1 MKRIFINKR
10 PFKLNDYKKF
20 DKQNRKVFLI
30 EDQNCD
36 DMLEL
41 FFKRILNV
49 IKEKKHFPII
59 RLADGEFQYLLGT
72 NELNFR
78 KPKIKLVYHIFNQ
91 YYEKLFNKRFEVKSR
106 TYTSIYGTGFARSN
120 DVKKSKID
128 IIKKYSIS
136 LQNISKKGIL
146 AIYTIIKPEFYTEQ
160 YMPNL
165 EQFFQKNNI
174 NINIEN
180 YVPFYFVYIL
190 LTNKKYKSIYENKNV
205 HLITSFDKTSKS
217 KIEKTLKLYNVKN
230 ITWTRL
236 SEDNVLYDLIDIK
249 KINKNVDVVFVGGGL
264 GKANIFNQLDNF
276 PALII
281 DAGYIFETWKEP
293 ILVKE
298 RNYCKTHD

>member
-1 MKRIFINKR
+1 MKRLFINKY

-20 DKQNRKVFLI
+20 DNENRKVFLI

-41 FFKRILNV
+41 FFKRILNI

-59 RLADGEFQYLLGT
+59 RLADGEYQFLLGT

-78 KPKIKLVYHIFNQ
+78 KSKIKLVYHIFKQ
-91 YYEKLFNKRFEVKSR
+91 YYEKLFNKRFEAKSR
-106 TYTSIYGTGFARSN
+106 TYTSGRYDII
-120 DVKKSKID
+120 KSKID

-136 LQNISKKGIL
+136 LQKTSKKGIL
-146 AIYTIIKPEFYTEQ
+146 AIYTIIKPGFYTEQ
-160 YMPNL
+160 YLPKL
-165 EQFFQKNNI
+165 ELFFKKNKI

-190 LTNKKYKSIYENKNV
+190 LTNKSYKSVYENKNV
-205 HLITSFDKTSKS
+205 HLITSFDQTSKT
-217 KIEKTLKLYNVKN
+217 KIEKTLKSFNVKE
-230 ITWTRL
+230 ITWTRI
-236 SEDNVLYDLIDIK
+236 SEDNSLYDLIETK

-264 GKANIFNQLDNF
+264 GKVNIFNQLDNF

>member
-10 PFKLNDYKKF
+10 PFKLNDYQKF

-36 DMLEL
+36 YMLEL

-59 RLADGEFQYLLGT
+59 RLADGEYQFLLGT

-78 KPKIKLVYHIFNQ
+78 KPKIKLVYHIFKQ
-91 YYEKLFNKRFEVKSR
+91 YYEKLFNKRFEAKSR
-106 TYTSIYGTGFARSN
+106 TYTSGRYDI
-120 DVKKSKID
+120 KKSKID

-146 AIYTIIKPEFYTEQ
+146 AIYTIIKPDFYTEQ
-160 YMPNL
+160 YLPKL
-165 EQFFQKNNI
+165 EEFFKNNNI
-174 NINIEN
+174 NLNSDN

-190 LTNKKYKSIYENKNV
+190 LTNKRYKAIYENKNI
-205 HLITSFDKTSKS
+205 HLITYYDEIKKT
-217 KIEKTLKLYNVKN
+217 KIEKTLKSFNIN
-230 ITWTRL
+230 EITWTKI
-236 SEDNVLYDLIDIK
+236 SEDNSLNDIISTK
-249 KINKNVDVVFVGGGL
+249 KIKNNVDIIFVGGGL
-264 GKANIFNQLDNF
+264 GKVNIFNQLDDF

-281 DAGYIFETWKEP
+281 DAGYIFETWKHPEL
-293 ILVKE
+293 IKE
-298 RNYCKTHD
+298 RDYCKSND

>member
-1 MKRIFINKR
+1 MKRLFINKY

-20 DKQNRKVFLI
+20 DKENRKVFLI

-59 RLADGEFQYLLGT
+59 RLADGEYQFLLGS

-78 KPKIKLVYHIFNQ
+78 KPKIKLVYHIFKQ
-91 YYEKLFNKRFEVKSR
+91 YYEKLFNKRFEAKSK
-106 TYTSIYGTGFARSN
+106 TYTSGRYDI
-120 DVKKSKID
+120 KKSKID

-146 AIYTIIKPEFYTEQ
+146 AIYTIIKPGFYSEQ
-160 YMPNL
+160 YLPKL
-165 EQFFQKNNI
+165 EQFFQKNKI

-190 LTNKKYKSIYENKNV
+190 LTNKRYRAVYENKNV
-205 HLITSFDKTSKS
+205 HLITSFNQKSKI
-217 KIEKTLKLYNVKN
+217 KIEKTLKSFNVKE
-230 ITWTRL
+230 ITWTRI
-236 SEDNVLYDLIDIK
+236 SEDNSLYDLIETK

-264 GKANIFNQLDNF
+264 GKVNIFNQLDNF

-298 RNYCKTHD
+298 RNYCQSHD

>member
-1 MKRIFINKR
+1 LKRIFINKR
-10 PFKLNDYKKF
+10 PFKLNDYQKF

-59 RLADGEFQYLLGT
+59 RLADGEYQFLLGS

-78 KPKIKLVYHIFNQ
+78 KPKIKLVYHIFKQ
-91 YYEKLFNKRFEVKSR
+91 YYEKLFNKRFEAKSR
-106 TYTSIYGTGFARSN
+106 TYTSGRYDI
-120 DVKKSKID
+120 KKSKID

-146 AIYTIIKPEFYTEQ
+146 AIYTIIKPGFYSEQ
-160 YMPNL
+160 YLPKL
-165 EQFFQKNNI
+165 EQFFQKNKI

-205 HLITSFDKTSKS
+205 HLITSFDQTSKT
-217 KIEKTLKLYNVKN
+217 KIEKTLKSFNVKE
-230 ITWTRL
+230 ITWTRI
-236 SEDNVLYDLIDIK
+236 SEDNSLYDFINLK

>member
-10 PFKLNDYKKF
+10 PFKLNDYQKF

-120 DVKKSKID
+120 DVKKSKAK
-128 IIKKYSIS
+128 IKK
-136 LQNISKKGIL
+136 K
-146 AIYTIIKPEFYTEQ
+146 
-160 YMPNL
+160 
-165 EQFFQKNNI
+165 
-174 NINIEN
+174 
-180 YVPFYFVYIL
+180 
-190 LTNKKYKSIYENKNV
+190 
-205 HLITSFDKTSKS
+205 
-217 KIEKTLKLYNVKN
+217 
-230 ITWTRL
+230 
-236 SEDNVLYDLIDIK
+236 
-249 KINKNVDVVFVGGGL
+249 
-264 GKANIFNQLDNF
+264 
-276 PALII
+276 
-281 DAGYIFETWKEP
+281 
-293 ILVKE
+293 
-298 RNYCKTHD
+298 

>member
-10 PFKLNDYKKF
+10 PFKLNDYQKF

-59 RLADGEFQYLLGT
+59 RLADGEYQFLLGT

-78 KPKIKLVYHIFNQ
+78 KSKIKLVYHIFKQ
-91 YYEKLFNKRFEVKSR
+91 YYEKLFNKRFEAKSR
-106 TYTSIYGTGFARSN
+106 TYTSGRYDI
-120 DVKKSKID
+120 KKSKID

-146 AIYTIIKPEFYTEQ
+146 AIYTIIKPGFYSEQ
-160 YMPNL
+160 YLPKL

-174 NINIEN
+174 EVNTNN

-190 LTNKKYKSIYENKNV
+190 LTNKRYKSIYENKNI
-205 HLITSFDKTSKS
+205 HLISSFDKIRKT
-217 KIEKTLKLYNVKN
+217 KIEKTLKSYSVKK
-230 ITWTRL
+230 ITWTK
-236 SEDNVLYDLIDIK
+236 V
-249 KINKNVDVVFVGGGL
+249 
-264 GKANIFNQLDNF
+264 
-276 PALII
+276 
-281 DAGYIFETWKEP
+281 
-293 ILVKE
+293 
-298 RNYCKTHD
+298 

>member
-10 PFKLNDYKKF
+10 PFKLNDYQKF
-20 DKQNRKVFLI
+20 DKQNRKVFLV

-41 FFKRILNV
+41 FFNRIIKV
-49 IKEKKHFPII
+49 IEEKKHFPII
-59 RLADGEFQYLLGT
+59 RLADGEYQFLLGT

-78 KPKIKLVYHIFNQ
+78 KPKIKLVYHIFKE
-91 YYEKLFNKRFEVKSR
+91 YYEKLFNKRFEAKSK
-106 TYTSIYGTGFARSN
+106 TYTSGRYDI
-120 DVKKSKID
+120 KKSKID

-136 LQNISKKGIL
+136 LQNTSKKGIL
-146 AIYTIIKPEFYTEQ
+146 AIYTIIKPGFYTEQ
-160 YMPNL
+160 YLPKL
-165 EQFFQKNNI
+165 EQFFQKNKI
-174 NINIEN
+174 YINIEN

-205 HLITSFDKTSKS
+205 HLITSFNQKSKI
-217 KIEKTLKLYNVKN
+217 KIEKTLKSFNVKK
-230 ITWTRL
+230 ITWTRI
-236 SEDNVLYDLIDIK
+236 SEDNSLNDSIDIK
-249 KINKNVDVVFVGGGL
+249 KINKNIDVVFVGGGL
-264 GKANIFNQLDNF
+264 GKVNIFNQLDNF

-293 ILVKE
+293 ILVND